1 MSYEYLEHHGIL
13 GQKWGVRRYQNK
25 DGSYTTE
32 GKKRRAS
39 YEDKLSKIENEASK
53 YGGHITKSGK
63 YKASNGVTIAKSNN
77 LAIAGMRKFANKTLI
92 GKGLTAAGTSQMA
105 KITGRSKESIKEQ
118 TRKEREALNEYW
130 KAGGDKML
138 KKYNKLAIKSVDNE
152 TISAGK
158 TKADKII
165 NTKKEALKK
174 ASDYAEEKA
183 LVDELLKDFNGD
195 SEELAVLK
203 DLERSYK

>member
-1 MSYEYLEHHGIL
+1 MNYEYLEHHGIL

-39 YEDKLSKIENEASK
+39 DEDKLSKIENKASK

-105 KITGRSKESIKEQ
+105 KITGQSKESIKEQ

-158 TKADKII
+158 TKVDKII
-165 NTKKEALKK
+165 NTKDKRTPWDEKPHNENKPWDEKLPDWKEINKHG
-174 ASDYAEEKA
+174 
-183 LVDELLKDFNGD
+183 NI
-195 SEELAVLK
+195 
-203 DLERSYK
+203 